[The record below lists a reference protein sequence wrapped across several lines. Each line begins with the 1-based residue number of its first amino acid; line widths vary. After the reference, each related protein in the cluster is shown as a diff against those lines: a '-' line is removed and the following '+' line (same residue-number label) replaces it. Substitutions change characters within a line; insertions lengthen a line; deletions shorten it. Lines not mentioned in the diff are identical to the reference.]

1 MIFEREHVE
10 NLCGNKGPSAFN
22 FEDYKSVSLKIQ
34 QHIDLRLISV
44 IPTAQIF
51 FKYKMLSIA
60 IYQ

>member
-1 MIFEREHVE
+1 MIFERGHVE

-51 FKYKMLSIA
+51 LNIKCYL
-60 IYQ
+60 